1 MKKEII
7 NVQGAAKPVGPY
19 SHAVRCGQML
29 FVSGQIPLDANGR
42 MCADQ
47 DIATQARLSLE
58 NVRSVLRGCG
68 LDLQDVVKVTAF
80 LCDISDFPKFNEV
93 YAGFFPNDPPA
104 RSVVAVKSLP
114 GGARVEVEVTAV
126 FP

>member
-1 MKKEII
+1 MKKETI
-7 NVQGAAKPVGPY
+7 NVQGAPKPVGPY
-19 SHAVRCGQML
+19 SHAVRYGQML
-29 FVSGQIPLDANGR
+29 FTSGQIPFDADGK

-58 NVRSVLRGCG
+58 NVKSILQGCG
-68 LDLQDVVKVTAF
+68 LDLRNIIKVTAF

-93 YAGFFPNDPPA
+93 YAGFFPKDAPA
-104 RSVVAVKSLP
+104 RTVVAVQSLP
-114 GGARVEVEVTAV
+114 GGARVEVEAVAV